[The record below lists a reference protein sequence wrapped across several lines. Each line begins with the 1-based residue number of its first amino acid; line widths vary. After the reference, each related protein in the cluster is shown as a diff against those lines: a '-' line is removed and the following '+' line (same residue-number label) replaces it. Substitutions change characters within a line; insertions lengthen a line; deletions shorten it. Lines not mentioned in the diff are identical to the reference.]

1 MTIVG
6 AGAALLLLAGV
17 LSGAPGLVLLGLLS
31 LVTTGLSGL
40 WSRRGLDCVRYERR
54 LGADR
59 AVVGDQLELELAVEN
74 AKLLPLA
81 WLATDDYATD
91 GLVVIEHP
99 LAASDRP
106 GLGVLRNVW
115 TLAPFERVV
124 RHFHLAAARRGRYR
138 FEMVRLAVAD
148 LFGRGVASAEQD
160 RPATLI
166 VRPRSVPV
174 QGTGG
179 QFVPLGSRRAR
190 QGLLEDPVLFA
201 GVRPFQPGDP
211 RRRIHQRA
219 SARLG
224 WPVSRR
230 FEPST
235 ARHVLVALDVQ
246 THPGPHWLLAY
257 DDELVES
264 LVVAAASLARR
275 FLADGTAC
283 GLAANGWT
291 YSLARTG
298 FVAPHGGADQLIRI
312 GDLLGRL
319 SSTASVPFSHLLAT
333 LPARLPGEC
342 LVVTLSSRDPAT
354 FGSAL
359 RRLRSSGFEVRHIA
373 LGPRGPAWVV
383 RARRLGIDARLARL
397 EPDWRTSDA
406 LTVAG

>member
-1 MTIVG
+1 MTTV
-6 AGAALLLLAGV
+6 AVVAALLLVAGV
-17 LSGAPGLVLLGLLS
+17 LGGAPGLVLLGLLS
-31 LVTTGLSGL
+31 LATTGLSGL
-40 WSRRGLDCVRYERR
+40 WSRRGLDRLRYERH

-59 AVVGDQLELELAVEN
+59 MVVGDQLELDLMVEN

-91 GLVVIEHP
+91 GLVVLEHP
-99 LAASDRP
+99 LVPSDRP

-115 TLAPFERVV
+115 TLGPFERVV
-124 RHFHLAAARRGRYR
+124 RHFRLVAARRGRYR
-138 FEMVRLAVAD
+138 FEMVRLTVAD
-148 LFGRGVASAEQD
+148 LFGRGVASVEQA
-160 RPATLI
+160 RPSTLI

-224 WPVSRR
+224 RPVSRR
-230 FEPST
+230 YEPST

-264 LVVAAASLARR
+264 LVVTAASLARD
-275 FLADGTAC
+275 DGARRKVEVHPLVLIAERAYKDPRRPGRAAAKCSFSTTATRP
-283 GLAANGWT
+283 AA
-291 YSLARTG
+291 ARTG
-298 FVAPHGGADQLIRI
+298 ARAASARRCSSARPPACRPSSCAPRT
-312 GDLLGRL
+312 
-319 SSTASVPFSHLLAT
+319 SWTASRKWRGSGTSTCPSS
-333 LPARLPGEC
+333 P
-342 LVVTLSSRDPAT
+342 LSQK
-354 FGSAL
+354 
-359 RRLRSSGFEVRHIA
+359 
-373 LGPRGPAWVV
+373 
-383 RARRLGIDARLARL
+383 
-397 EPDWRTSDA
+397 
-406 LTVAG
+406 LTG

>member
-6 AGAALLLLAGV
+6 AGAALLIAGV
-17 LSGAPGLVLLGLLS
+17 LSGAPGLALLGLFS
-31 LVTTGLSGL
+31 LVTTGVSGL
-40 WSRRGLDCVRYERR
+40 WTRRGLDRVRYERR

-59 AVVGDQLELELAVEN
+59 AVVGDQLELDLAVEN

-91 GLVVIEHP
+91 GLVVLEHP

-138 FEMVRLAVAD
+138 FEMVRLSVAD
-148 LFGRGVASAEQD
+148 LFGRSVASAEQD

-201 GVRPFQPGDP
+201 GVRPFRPGDP

-224 WPVSRR
+224 RPVSRR

-298 FVAPHGGADQLIRI
+298 FVAPHGGADQLTRI
-312 GDLLGRL
+312 ADLLGRL

-333 LPARLPGEC
+333 LPGRLPGGC
-342 LVVTLSSRDPAT
+342 LVVTLSSRDPAS
-354 FGSAL
+354 FGPAL

-373 LGPRGPAWVV
+373 LGPGGPAWVA
-383 RARRLGIDARLARL
+383 RARRLGIDATLARL